1 MRAWSTM
8 TSERTRLQRER
19 LADEI
24 SRIGDEKLRNR
35 LRLTMSRLFMFLED
49 DLERWLAKGG
59 EA

>member
-1 MRAWSTM
+1 MRAWAIIT
-8 TSERTRLQRER
+8 TERTRRRREQ

-24 SRIGDEKLRNR
+24 SRIQNETLRVS
-35 LRLTMSRLFMFLED
+35 LRQTISRLMMFIED

>member
-1 MRAWSTM
+1 MRAWTII
-8 TSERTRLQRER
+8 TTDRTRLQRER
-19 LADEI
+19 MADEI

-35 LRLTMSRLFMFLED
+35 LRLTMSRFFMFLED